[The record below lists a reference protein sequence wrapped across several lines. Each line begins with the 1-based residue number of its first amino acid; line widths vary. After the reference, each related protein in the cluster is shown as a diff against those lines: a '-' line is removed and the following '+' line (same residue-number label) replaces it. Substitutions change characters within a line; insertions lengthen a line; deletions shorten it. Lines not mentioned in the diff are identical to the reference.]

1 MKRTLLALAPLAF
14 CSCAAIAAYDAGRS
28 SSTTTTPSTTPP
40 TSAPSTRTV
49 APAAPVAVAKGAP
62 VRAPVARPIAGAAA
76 KRAATRQVLLRLH
89 GSNTIGSQLV
99 PRLAEALLT
108 SLGATNVRSGEPD
121 ANHRLWVTAELN
133 ARPVA
138 IEIWAPGSKVG
149 FSSLAAGR
157 CDIALASRAIEPSE
171 ERAPIAEHI
180 VGLDGIAVIVNRENT
195 LASLTLRQVAGIFS
209 GAITDWAQVDGTPG
223 PIQVYAREKKSG
235 TYDTFMQLV
244 MRGRELRWSGV
255 GAYEDSAALAEAVAQ
270 NPRAIGF
277 IGLPYARDARAVALQ
292 DGDAMPLYPTV
303 FTVSTE
309 DYPLA
314 RRLRLYTAAQPQNPL
329 VARFVAL
336 ALSDAGQRLVE
347 ATGFV
352 PLTVRAQAYRATR
365 EAPRRYVEATRGAER
380 LSVNFRFKRGSA
392 QLDGKARQDIDGI
405 VKFLSAPPASGRH
418 TMLFGFADK
427 SGKETVNRALSR
439 QRADAVATELREHG
453 VVLDTVDGFGSALP
467 LSGDNGDEARERNRR
482 VEVWVH

>member
-1 MKRTLLALAPLAF
+1 MKRTLLVLAPLAL
-14 CSCAAIAAYDAGRS
+14 CSCAAITAYDAGRS
-28 SSTTTTPSTTPP
+28 SPSPTTPSPP
-40 TSAPSTRTV
+40 AV
-49 APAAPVAVAKGAP
+49 GAVAVAKASPMPTPMPAP
-62 VRAPVARPIAGAAA
+62 AARATATATAAP
-76 KRAATRQVLLRLH
+76 KRASTRQVLLRLH

-108 SLGATNVRSGEPD
+108 SLGATNVHTSDAD

-157 CDIALASRAIEPSE
+157 CDIALASRAIEPRE
-171 ERAPIAEHI
+171 ERAPIAERV
-180 VGLDGIAVIVNRENT
+180 VGLDGIAVIVNRGNA

-209 GAITDWAQVDGTPG
+209 GAITDWAQVDGAPG

-235 TYDTFMQLV
+235 TYDTFLQLV
-244 MRGRELRWSGV
+244 MHGRELRWSGV
-255 GAYEDSAALAEAVAQ
+255 GAYEDSAALADAVAHD
-270 NPRAIGF
+270 PRGIGF

-292 DGDAMPLYPTV
+292 DGEAMPLYPTA

-336 ALSDAGQRLVE
+336 AMSDAGQRLVE

-352 PLTVRAQAYRATR
+352 PLTVHAQAYRATR
-365 EAPRRYVEATRGAER
+365 EAPRRYLEATRGAER

-392 QLDGKARQDIDGI
+392 QLDGKARQDIDGV

-427 SGKETVNRALSR
+427 SGKEMLNRALSR

-453 VVLDTVDGFGSALP
+453 VVLDSIDGFGSALP
-467 LSGDNGDEARERNRR
+467 LSGDDGDEARERNRR

>member
-1 MKRTLLALAPLAF
+1 MKRSFLALAPLAL

-28 SSTTTTPSTTPP
+28 SEPTTPSPP
-40 TSAPSTRTV
+40 
-49 APAAPVAVAKGAP
+49 APAVAP
-62 VRAPVARPIAGAAA
+62 VRIAKAAPTSTPAPAVRPTAPAAA
-76 KRAATRQVLLRLH
+76 KRAPTRQVLLRLH
-89 GSNTIGSQLV
+89 GSNTIGSQLA

-108 SLGATNVRSGEPD
+108 SLGATNVHTSDAD
-121 ANHRLWVTAELN
+121 ANHRLWVTAELD

-157 CDIALASRAIEPSE
+157 CDIALASRAIEPGE

-180 VGLDGIAVIVNRENT
+180 VGLDGIAVIINRGNS
-195 LASLTLRQVAGIFS
+195 LASLTLRQVSGIFS
-209 GAITDWAQVDGTPG
+209 GAITDWAQIDGTPG
-223 PIQVYAREKKSG
+223 PIQVYARERKSG
-235 TYDTFMQLV
+235 TYDTFVQLV
-244 MRGRELRWSGV
+244 MHGRELRWSGI
-255 GAYEDSAALAEAVAQ
+255 GAYEDSAALADAVASD
-270 NPRAIGF
+270 PRAIGF
-277 IGLPYARDARAVALQ
+277 IGLPYTRDARAVALQ

-303 FTVSTE
+303 FTVATE

-314 RRLRLYTAAQPQNPL
+314 RRLRLYTAPQSHNPL

-405 VKFLSAPPASGRH
+405 VKFLSAPPTSGRH

-453 VVLDTVDGFGSALP
+453 VVPDAVDGFGSALP